1 MRVSVLA
8 VAASF
13 ALALTA
19 FPGRASAQGAGDFV
33 FTDDEGHLIL
43 RYVGTDSGHLDAHQF
58 DEVGNVELSTM
69 VHDRLR
75 ADTIFETE
83 PIDAKWSKPT
93 ATRIARHLRHAAP
106 QFSDVHVECRSAS
119 CRLVLQQRAA
129 TWSVQAHRELM
140 GRTQQVVQKFIE
152 ANPAT
157 FEPVFLMAGQYQE
170 PDRPYM
176 KLFLRRAIDRK

>member
-1 MRVSVLA
+1 MRETLLA
-8 VAASF
+8 IATSI
-13 ALALTA
+13 ALAI
-19 FPGRASAQGAGDFV
+19 FPGHAAAQGGGDFV

-43 RYVGTDSGHLDAHQF
+43 RYVGTDSGHLDANQF

-75 ADTIFETE
+75 ADTVFEMEAVDT
-83 PIDAKWSKPT
+83 KWSRPT
-93 ATRIARHLRHAAP
+93 AARIARHLRHSAP
-106 QFSDVHVECRSAS
+106 EFSDVHVECRSVS
-119 CRLVLQQRAA
+119 CRLVLEQRSA

-140 GRTQQVVQKFIE
+140 GTTQRVVQQFIE

-157 FEPVFLMAGQYQE
+157 FEPVFLIAGQYQE

-176 KLFLRRAIDRK
+176 KLFLRRATDRK